1 MLDLLSTVTDFL
13 GAARTIFIHD
23 PAVIHEREHR
33 HLLHFHAEHARSGR
47 DRSDFNLENVPS
59 LAFAGRA
66 SASYPGAFPPAQ
78 LQEMDEIIAARH
90 LDWPTRSQFQIG
102 RASGRERVWR
112 YV

>member
-1 MLDLLSTVTDFL
+1 MEGERPSVSTLLPPGVRLDLLITVTDFL
-13 GAARTIFIHD
+13 GAERTIFIHD

-78 LQEMDEIIAARH
+78 LDRKS
-90 LDWPTRSQFQIG
+90 TRLNS
-102 RASGRERVWR
+102 SH
-112 YV
+112 